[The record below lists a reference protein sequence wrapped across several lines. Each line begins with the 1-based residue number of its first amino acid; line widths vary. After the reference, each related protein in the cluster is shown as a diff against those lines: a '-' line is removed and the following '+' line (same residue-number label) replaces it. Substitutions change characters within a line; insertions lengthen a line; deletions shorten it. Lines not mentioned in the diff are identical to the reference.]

1 MRCSWQRTFLRA
13 LKAAHLA
20 LFGTLRASNDGYLLH
35 YFDSVR
41 VEPHNLARMV
51 SQQPDRRK
59 PQVSQNL
66 RSDPRFMLRCR
77 GLVMVP
83 VSEAGLV
90 QINENANALFG
101 DPIERSVNHFAA
113 IAASRSENIAERTS
127 RVHAHQNIFL
137 LSDIAANKREM
148 TLIIDSAHI
157 LNRLKNSRIGLET
170 PFAAALD

>member
-1 MRCSWQRTFLRA
+1 
-13 LKAAHLA
+13 
-20 LFGTLRASNDGYLLH
+20 
-35 YFDSVR
+35 
-41 VEPHNLARMV
+41 
-51 SQQPDRRK
+51 
-59 PQVSQNL
+59 
-66 RSDPRFMLRCR
+66 MLRRR
-77 GLVMVP
+77 GLVMMP

-170 PFAAALD
+170 PFAAALDKMFGFKAVANQLGDGNHFQPVNCAELGQMRNPGHGAVRIHDFANHAARLKSAHPSQIHRRFRLPRAN